1 MWESAKTPDSEPILD
16 EGENFWCPVGASTMH
31 KSQRIPS
38 FPRQR
43 RSACADAAL
52 KAEIERVKKMPV
64 RERMLEALALGREL
78 PTMVENESIRTIAD
92 NIRFSVSNDH

>member
-1 MWESAKTPDSEPILD
+1 MGT
-16 EGENFWCPVGASTMH
+16 NTMH

-64 RERMLEALALGREL
+64 RERMLEALALGNEL
-78 PTMVENESIRTIAD
+78 QAL
-92 NIRFSVSNDH
+92 IRFDQKTRNHGK

>member
-1 MWESAKTPDSEPILD
+1 M
-16 EGENFWCPVGASTMH
+16 GANTMH

-38 FPRQR
+38 FARQR

-64 RERMLEALALGREL
+64 RERMLEALALGNEL
-78 PTMVENESIRTIAD
+78 QAL
-92 NIRFSVSNDH
+92 IRFDQKTPDHGK

>member
-1 MWESAKTPDSEPILD
+1 
-16 EGENFWCPVGASTMH
+16 MH

-52 KAEIERVKKMPV
+52 KAEIERIDQMTIE
-64 RERMLEALALGREL
+64 ERMRQALLLGQYQV
-78 PTMVENESIRTIAD
+78 TQKESRLKIQK
-92 NIRFSVSNDH
+92 HEG

>member
-1 MWESAKTPDSEPILD
+1 MWVAAKTLDSEPILD
-16 EGENFWCPVGASTMH
+16 ERENFWCSIGVITMH

-52 KAEIERVKKMPV
+52 KAEIERIDQMTIE
-64 RERMLEALALGREL
+64 ERMRQALLLGQYQV
-78 PTMVENESIRTIAD
+78 TQKESRLKIQK
-92 NIRFSVSNDH
+92 HEG

>member
-1 MWESAKTPDSEPILD
+1 M
-16 EGENFWCPVGASTMH
+16 GANTMH

-78 PTMVENESIRTIAD
+78 PTMVENESIRKKGD
-92 NIRFSVSNDH
+92 NISFSESNGH